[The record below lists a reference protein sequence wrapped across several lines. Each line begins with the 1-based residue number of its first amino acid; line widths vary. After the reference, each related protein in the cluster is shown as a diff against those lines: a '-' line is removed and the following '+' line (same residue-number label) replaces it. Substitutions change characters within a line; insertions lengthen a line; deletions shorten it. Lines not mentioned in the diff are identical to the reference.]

1 MLTPFLYLNAVAI
14 LNYQPPTSPYLDI
27 LYQDEDIV
35 VLNKPSGLLSVPGR
49 KIEHFD
55 SLMSRVQTVWPKS
68 CVVHRLDMMTSGV
81 MVMSMHLDATRH
93 LNKQFAER
101 TTGKYYIAVV
111 AGHMPED
118 NGHIDYPLI
127 VDWPN
132 RPKQKVCYET
142 GKASM
147 TYYEVL
153 ERSEINGQAV
163 TRVKLTPITG
173 RSHQLRVHLQQLGFP
188 IIGDRLY
195 APENI
200 VKLVDRLHL
209 HAEQL
214 EIFHPSNGEML
225 TFYKKSDF

>member
-1 MLTPFLYLNAVAI
+1 MAI

-27 LYQDEDIV
+27 LYQDDDIV

-55 SLMSRVQTVWPKS
+55 SLMSRVQAVWPKS

-81 MVMSMHLDATRH
+81 IVMSMHLDATRH
-93 LNKQFAER
+93 LNRQFAER
-101 TTGKYYIAVV
+101 TPTKYYIAIVH
-111 AGHMPED
+111 GHLANDTGE
-118 NGHIDYPLI
+118 IDFPLI
-127 VDWPN
+127 VDYPN

-142 GKASM
+142 GKASL
-147 TYYEVL
+147 TKYQVL
-153 ERSEINGQAV
+153 ERFEYKGEPV

-173 RSHQLRVHLQQLGFP
+173 RSHQLRVHMQQLGHP

-195 APENI
+195 APDDVI
-200 VKLVDRLHL
+200 ALVSRLNL

-214 EIFHPSNGEML
+214 TIEHPKTGERL
-225 TFYKKSDF
+225 TFYKENEFFFDISK

>member
-1 MLTPFLYLNAVAI
+1 MAI
-14 LNYQPPTSPYLDI
+14 LNYQPPMTPYLDI

-49 KIEHFD
+49 KKSHFD
-55 SLMSRVQTVWPKS
+55 SLMSRVQAVWPLS

-81 MVMSMHLDATRH
+81 MVMSMHIEATRH
-93 LNKQFAER
+93 LNRQFAER
-101 TTGKYYIAVV
+101 QTSKYYIAVV
-111 AGHMPED
+111 AGHLPED
-118 NGHIDYPLI
+118 KGQIDFPLI
-127 VDWPN
+127 VDYPN

-142 GKASM
+142 GKQSL
-147 TYYEVL
+147 THYQVL
-153 ERSEINGQAV
+153 ERTEVKGHPV

-173 RSHQLRVHLQQLGFP
+173 RSHQLRVHMQQLGHP

-195 APENI
+195 APDPI
-200 VKLVDRLHL
+200 IALVDRLHL

-214 EIFHPSNGEML
+214 QLEHPSSGEWL

>member
-1 MLTPFLYLNAVAI
+1 MAI
-14 LNYQPPTSPYLDI
+14 LHYQPPTSPYLDI

-49 KIEHFD
+49 KKDHFD
-55 SLMSRVQTVWPKS
+55 SLMSRVQAVWPLS

-81 MVMSMHLDATRH
+81 MVMSMHIDATRH
-93 LNKQFAER
+93 LNRQFAER

-111 AGHMPED
+111 DGHLKDD
-118 NGHIDYPLI
+118 NGHIDFPLI

-153 ERSEINGQAV
+153 NRYEINGHPV

-173 RSHQLRVHLQQLGFP
+173 RSHQLRVHMQQLGHP

-195 APENI
+195 APDDI
-200 VKLVDRLHL
+200 VALADRLNL

-214 EIFHPSNGEML
+214 QIQHPKTEEWL
-225 TFYKKSDF
+225 TFYKKCDF